1 MKRTILNIVAVAV
14 VAAVG
19 TSCMTTYDAYGRPV
33 QSVDP
38 GMATAGVAA
47 AGLAGYAI
55 GKNNGKKNYY
65 YNDNHYGHGPRPRPY
80 YGGGGYG
87 YRGGYYR

>member
-33 QSVDP
+33 QTVDP

-65 YNDNHYGHGPRPRPY
+65 YNNGYYGRPRPY
-80 YGGGGYG
+80 YGGGYG
-87 YRGGYYR
+87 YPRRGGYWR